1 MAAINLETKD
11 YVLLSL
17 DATFVNDDVQCVCQR
32 LGIHRGKYWANS
44 KLGSRLFTLS
54 RSKDLPRN
62 LLLAKQYAEELREKA
77 HAALARQEQSAVDS
91 DNERLAQALREGNA
105 RYEARFGRVFLIR
118 AKGRSGEEILQA
130 LTRRLQHTAD
140 EEVAEA
146 LAQLREIT
154 MLRLEGAIGE

>member
-32 LGIHRGKYWANS
+32 LGIHRGKYWANP

-62 LLLAKQYAEELREKA
+62 LLLAKQYAEEALEDLVPSRFESIAVLATQSEKS
-77 HAALARQEQSAVDS
+77 RVDLTINTVS
-91 DNERLAQALREGNA
+91 
-105 RYEARFGRVFLIR
+105 IT
-118 AKGRSGEEILQA
+118 GESQKILYF
-130 LTRRLQHTAD
+130 
-140 EEVAEA
+140 VPV
-146 LAQLREIT
+146 
-154 MLRLEGAIGE
+154 GG